1 MSDLYSADVE
11 CRYQATLRAGTRDC
25 STKWPLGCGGAANAF
40 LVLLGPSMGAVG
52 AGKTAEK
59 GGADRPHRSVM
70 RIGPDVM
77 SYLRPG
83 AWTRL
88 CADMLG
94 GGQYVRAL
102 SALLNLDW
110 RHTSRE
116 GDIPDA
122 DLSAGLE
129 RDIWP
134 LLPVL
139 RPRLVAALTNRV
151 WKTVLPLVENLR
163 VPYPPCPVVL
173 PRAPVVFRLSKSAPP
188 SILLKVHNHPS
199 RFLSYAQIAE
209 LGRACKWFLESAG
222 RPATGCRSG
231 RGTVRME
238 PRR

>member
-1 MSDLYSADVE
+1 MLGEPRVSDLYSADVE

-25 STKWPLGCGGAANAF
+25 LTKWPLGCGGSANAF
-40 LVLLGPSMGAVG
+40 LVLLGPSMGRVG

-59 GGADRPHRSVM
+59 GGAGRPYRSVM

-88 CADMLG
+88 CAEMLG
-94 GGQYVRAL
+94 GDQYVRAL

-116 GDIPDA
+116 KDIPDA

-163 VPYPPCPVVL
+163 IAYPPCPVAL
-173 PRAPVVFRLSKSAPP
+173 RRDPVVFRLSKSAFP
-188 SILLKVHNHPS
+188 SMLLKVQHPS

-209 LGRACKWFLESAG
+209 VGRACKWFLESAG
-222 RPATGCRSG
+222 RPTSA
-231 RGTVRME
+231 
-238 PRR
+238 